1 MSEDRQG
8 IDRLRAAIERVA
20 TEIEDRPSGVPARPA
35 GLGMRLALGTAAAVL
50 IALLIGSWLWIAPS
64 DGAEVEVL
72 LLKVHGREVR
82 ARILDDTAPETIIV
96 IPQPGN
102 NPPAATAAPLA
113 IVGGAR

>member
-8 IDRLRAAIERVA
+8 VDRLRAAVERVA
-20 TEIEDRPSGVPARPA
+20 TEIENRPSGVPARPA
-35 GLGMRLALGTAAAVL
+35 GRGMRLALGTVAAL
-50 IALLIGSWLWIAPS
+50 IALLVGSWLWFGPS

-72 LLKVHGREVR
+72 LLKVHGQEMS
-82 ARILDDTAPETIIV
+82 ARIVDDTAPATIIV
-96 IPQPGN
+96 IPQPRN